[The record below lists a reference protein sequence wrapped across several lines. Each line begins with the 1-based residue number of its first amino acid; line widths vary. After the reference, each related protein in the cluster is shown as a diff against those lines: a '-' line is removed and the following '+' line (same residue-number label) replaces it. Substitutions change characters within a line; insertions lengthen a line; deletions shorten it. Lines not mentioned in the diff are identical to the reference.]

1 MRRRTLSF
9 QLTIYFLFSIVAI
22 LSAVGYFY
30 YDTGSSIVVKNAS
43 VKTDESIHKSA
54 EYISFYTG
62 KLKTTAGVLA
72 RNKLIRKFID
82 ENTAT
87 GRKKANE
94 LIKTVVDTDN
104 NLVSAV
110 VITKDG
116 RILSNESHLEMKTSH
131 NMMEERWYKQAI
143 MSKSRPTLT
152 SARKEKLSPKR
163 ENLVVS
169 VTQEIRDDKN
179 KNIGVVRLDIDYRAI
194 EKYLSTLKLGKKGY
208 AFIVDGNGNIVYHPD
223 EGVFT
228 SDKLKQKYMEDL
240 HKKDGYGKDY
250 LRYVKH
256 EKIPD
261 SDWKIVGVATLD
273 ELKTIKSTLLKTVL
287 LTSIFTII
295 IAAFGIFFVISR
307 WGRSIKRLQRVMNSI
322 EGGKQEVR
330 AEEEGS
336 VEIRDLAVNF
346 NRMLDK
352 IDGLMGEIKEKEQD
366 IREYELK
373 ALVGQINPHFLYNT
387 LDTIIWMA
395 EFNDGESVVETTK
408 SLAKYFRLSL
418 NQGNEKISL
427 KDEIDHV
434 RQYLFIQKK
443 RYGEKLNYRIE
454 ELPQFGD
461 FVLPKLVLQPI
472 VENAIYHGIKELN
485 RPGNIDIVVEQ
496 KEDFL
501 TVTVRDDGKGFE
513 QSSVKEGMLYRLGGV
528 GVKNV
533 DKRLKLFFGAEYR
546 MEICSEKDKFT
557 EVTFFFPMS

>member
-143 MSKSRPTLT
+143 MSKARPTLT

-256 EKIPD
+256 EKILD
-261 SDWKIVGVATLD
+261 SD
-273 ELKTIKSTLLKTVL
+273 
-287 LTSIFTII
+287 
-295 IAAFGIFFVISR
+295 
-307 WGRSIKRLQRVMNSI
+307 
-322 EGGKQEVR
+322 
-330 AEEEGS
+330 
-336 VEIRDLAVNF
+336 
-346 NRMLDK
+346 
-352 IDGLMGEIKEKEQD
+352 
-366 IREYELK
+366 
-373 ALVGQINPHFLYNT
+373 
-387 LDTIIWMA
+387 
-395 EFNDGESVVETTK
+395 
-408 SLAKYFRLSL
+408 
-418 NQGNEKISL
+418 
-427 KDEIDHV
+427 
-434 RQYLFIQKK
+434 
-443 RYGEKLNYRIE
+443 
-454 ELPQFGD
+454 
-461 FVLPKLVLQPI
+461 
-472 VENAIYHGIKELN
+472 
-485 RPGNIDIVVEQ
+485 
-496 KEDFL
+496 
-501 TVTVRDDGKGFE
+501 
-513 QSSVKEGMLYRLGGV
+513 
-528 GVKNV
+528 
-533 DKRLKLFFGAEYR
+533 
-546 MEICSEKDKFT
+546 
-557 EVTFFFPMS
+557 

>member
-131 NMMEERWYKQAI
+131 NMIEERWYKQAI
-143 MSKSRPTLT
+143 MSKARPTLT

-307 WGRSIKRLQRVMNSI
+307 WGRPIKRLQRVMNSI